1 LQGILPAGV
10 MTRLGPLLAAR
21 GMALGMV
28 GGACGLALLAVL
40 ALWSWSSGYSVLYAG
55 LSGEEGGRTLA
66 ELQKLNI
73 PYKITEGG
81 RVILVPSSDVGRAH
95 LQLAARGV
103 PKQDS
108 DEWAILD
115 NESLGVSPF
124 VEQVHYV
131 RGVESALSR
140 TVRGIDGVL
149 SAKVSL
155 AIPKDT
161 DFLGTAPKPGAS
173 VLLRLRPGTE
183 LTTAQVDG
191 IVGLVASSVPGLT
204 RENVTIVDQT
214 GRQLSANGKDGIGQA
229 PQQLELSRAITRRYE
244 ATITD
249 LLVPVLGRGNFRV
262 SADADI
268 DFSQSKESLVKYG
281 ASHVLSQDETTH
293 MRTGDGDEGGG
304 IPGALSNRRPDTP
317 ATGPANQNNNQAAAQ
332 DQPDQNGNQPA
343 AKPAP
348 APKEQPPAANDS
360 HKTTSYDIDRTVQ
373 YLEHPSWTLKA
384 ISVAVLVNNAS
395 GKPLPAERMD
405 AVKKLAASAV
415 GAGQNPKITVVDLP
429 FEDLTQAAIVPGAP
443 WWTEPWVNG
452 VEQNAMLA
460 LAGLLALF
468 GGVLPLLRRV
478 TAGGP
483 RVVGSAGA
491 ARASGGG
498 GGAPGAAPGRG
509 GAPGMAGPAPR
520 MPANLSEPA
529 AKILAAA
536 QDVFSIEA
544 ETVQTLVNNDPART
558 AQVIRGWIAGDRN
571 SLKQAS

>member
-1 LQGILPAGV
+1 MVGSLVGIFQRVLPAGV
-10 MTRLGPLLAAR
+10 MARLAPLLAAR
-21 GMALGMV
+21 GPLVAMV
-28 GGACGLALLAVL
+28 GGAAGLALVAVI

-66 ELQKLNI
+66 ELAKLNI
-73 PYKITEGG
+73 PYKISEGG
-81 RVILVPSSDVGRAH
+81 RVILVPSSEVGRAR

-103 PKQDS
+103 PKQES
-108 DEWAILD
+108 DEWAVLD

-140 TVRGIDGVL
+140 TVRDIDGVI

-155 AIPKDT
+155 GVPKET
-161 DFLGTAPKPGAS
+161 DFLGTAPKPSAS

-183 LTTAQVDG
+183 LTSAQVDG
-191 IVGLVASSVPGLT
+191 IVGLVASSVPGLG

-214 GRQLSANGKDGIGQA
+214 GRQLSANGKDGLGQA

-244 ATITD
+244 STITD
-249 LLVPVLGRGNFRV
+249 LLVPILGRGNFRV

-268 DFSQSKESLVKYG
+268 DFSQSKESLVTYG
-281 ASHVLSQDETTH
+281 ASHILSQDETTH
-293 MRTGDGDEGGG
+293 TRTGDGEDSGG
-304 IPGALSNRRPDTP
+304 IPGALSNRKPDNPSTAAP
-317 ATGPANQNNNQAAAQ
+317 PQQNQQPQ
-332 DQPDQNGNQPA
+332 DQGQDQNGSPP
-343 AKPAP
+343 KPP
-348 APKEQPPAANDS
+348 PPKEQPPASNDV
-360 HKTTSYDIDRTVQ
+360 HKTTNYDIDRTVQ
-373 YLEHPSWTLKA
+373 YRERPSWTLKA

-395 GKPLPAERMD
+395 GKPMPAEKMD
-405 AVKKLAASAV
+405 AVKKLASSAI
-415 GAGQNPKITVVDLP
+415 GAGQNPHITVVDLP
-429 FEDLTQAAIVPGAP
+429 FEDLNQVATVPGAP
-443 WWTEPWVNG
+443 WWTEPWVGG

-478 TAGGP
+478 GAGGL
-483 RVVGSAGA
+483 RAAAAGGRAAGGGA
-491 ARASGGG
+491 ARAGGPGGG
-498 GGAPGAAPGRG
+498 GGPNQPNPRIPG
-509 GAPGMAGPAPR
+509 
-520 MPANLSEPA
+520 NLSEPA

>member
-1 LQGILPAGV
+1 MA
-10 MTRLGPLLAAR
+10 RLGPLLAAR
-21 GMALGMV
+21 GPLLGMV
-28 GGACGLALLAVL
+28 GGALGLALLAVI

-81 RVILVPSSDVGRAH
+81 RVILVPSADVGQAR

-108 DEWAILD
+108 DEWAVLD

-140 TVRGIDGVL
+140 TVRDIDGVI

-155 AIPKDT
+155 AVPKET
-161 DFLGTAPKPGAS
+161 DFLGTAPKPSAS
-173 VLLRLRPGTE
+173 VLLRLRPGAA
-183 LTTAQVDG
+183 LTSAQVDG
-191 IVGLVASSVPGLT
+191 IVGLVASSVPGLA

-214 GRQLSANGKDGIGQA
+214 GRQLSADGKAGLGQA

-244 ATITD
+244 STITD
-249 LLVPVLGRGNFRV
+249 LLVPILGHGNFRV

-268 DFSQSKESLVKYG
+268 DFSQTKESLVTYG
-281 ASHVLSQDETTH
+281 ASHVLSQDETIHT
-293 MRTGDGDEGGG
+293 RTGDGEDSGG
-304 IPGALSNRRPDTP
+304 IPGALSNRRPDNPTTASP
-317 ATGPANQNNNQAAAQ
+317 PQNQQAQ
-332 DQPDQNGNQPA
+332 DQDQNGNQP
-343 AKPAP
+343 KPAP
-348 APKEQPPAANDS
+348 AQKDQPAGSNDT
-360 HKTTSYDIDRTVQ
+360 HKTTNYDIDRTVQ
-373 YLEHPSWTLKA
+373 YLERPSWTLKA

-395 GKPLPAERMD
+395 GKPMPAEKMD
-405 AVKKLAASAV
+405 AVKKLVASAI
-415 GAGQNPKITVVDLP
+415 GAGQNPHITVVDLP
-429 FEDLTQAAIVPGAP
+429 FEDLTQAAIIPGAP
-443 WWTEPWVNG
+443 WWTEPWVGG
-452 VEQNAMLA
+452 VEQNGMLA
-460 LAGLLALF
+460 IAGLLALF

-478 TAGGP
+478 GTPGF
-483 RVVGSAGA
+483 RVAGA
-491 ARASGGG
+491 GARAAGG
-498 GGAPGAAPGRG
+498 GGAGAGR
-509 GAPGMAGPAPR
+509 AAGPGGPGGPGGPNQGPGPR
-520 MPANLSEPA
+520 FSGNLSEPA

>member
-1 LQGILPAGV
+1 MA
-10 MTRLGPLLAAR
+10 RLAPLLAAR
-21 GMALGMV
+21 GRMLGMV
-28 GGACGLALLAVL
+28 GGALGLALVAVV
-40 ALWSWSSGYSVLYAG
+40 ALWSWGSGYSVLYAG

-81 RVILVPSSDVGRAH
+81 RVILVPSADVGRAR

-103 PKQDS
+103 PKQEGN
-108 DEWAILD
+108 EWAVLD

-140 TVRGIDGVL
+140 TVRDIDGVI

-155 AIPKDT
+155 AVPKET
-161 DFLGTAPKPGAS
+161 DFIGTAAKPSAS

-183 LTTAQVDG
+183 LTSAQVDG

-214 GRQLSANGKDGIGQA
+214 GRALSTNGKDGLGQA
-229 PQQLELSRAITRRYE
+229 PQQLELSRAVTRRYE
-244 ATITD
+244 STITD
-249 LLVPVLGRGNFRV
+249 LLVPILGRGNFRV

-268 DFSQSKESLVKYG
+268 DFSQSKESLVTYG
-281 ASHVLSQDETTH
+281 ASHILSQDETTH
-293 MRTGDGDEGGG
+293 SRTGDGEDSGG
-304 IPGALSNRRPDTP
+304 IPGALSNRKPDSPTTASP
-317 ATGPANQNNNQAAAQ
+317 PQNPPQ
-332 DQPDQNGNQPA
+332 DQDQTA
-343 AKPAP
+343 DKPKP
-348 APKEQPPAANDS
+348 APKEQPPAATNDV
-360 HKTTSYDIDRTVQ
+360 HKTTNYDIDRTVQ
-373 YLEHPSWTLKA
+373 YRERPSWTLKA

-395 GKPLPAERMD
+395 GKPMPAEKMD
-405 AVKKLAASAV
+405 AVKKLAASAI
-415 GAGQNPKITVVDLP
+415 GAGQNPHITVVDLP
-429 FEDLTQAAIVPGAP
+429 FEDLTQASIVPGAP
-443 WWTEPWVNG
+443 WWTGPWVAG

-468 GGVLPLLRRV
+468 GGVLPLLRRFGPAGARV
-478 TAGGP
+478 AGAGG
-483 RVVGSAGA
+483 RGAAGA
-491 ARASGGG
+491 ARAAGP
-498 GGAPGAAPGRG
+498 GAPGPNQGPG
-509 GAPGMAGPAPR
+509 PR
-520 MPANLSEPA
+520 ISGNLSEPA

>member
-1 LQGILPAGV
+1 
-10 MTRLGPLLAAR
+10 MTRLGPLVAAR
-21 GMALGMV
+21 GMALGMI
-28 GGACGLALLAVL
+28 GGACGLALLAVV
-40 ALWSWSSGYSVLYAG
+40 ALWSWGSGYSVLYAG
-55 LSGEEGGRTLA
+55 LSSEEGGRTLA

-73 PYKITEGG
+73 SYKITEGG
-81 RVILVPSSDVGRAH
+81 RVILVPSADVGRAR
-95 LQLAARGV
+95 LQLAAHGV

-140 TVRGIDGVL
+140 TVRDIDGVI

-155 AIPKDT
+155 AMPKET
-161 DFLGTAPKPGAS
+161 DFLATAPKPSAS

-183 LTTAQVDG
+183 LTSAQVDG
-191 IVGLVASSVPGLT
+191 IVGLVASSVPGLS

-214 GRQLSANGKDGIGQA
+214 GRALSANGKDGIGQA

-268 DFSQSKESLVKYG
+268 DFSQTKESLVKYG

-293 MRTGDGDEGGG
+293 TRTGDGDEGGG

-317 ATGPANQNNNQAAAQ
+317 ATGPSNQTPPAQ
-332 DQPDQNGNQPA
+332 DQDQSQTD
-343 AKPAP
+343 AKPAKSP
-348 APKEQPPAANDS
+348 AAPKEQPPTASDS

-384 ISVAVLVNNAS
+384 ISVAVLVNNSS

-405 AVKKLAASAV
+405 AVKKLASSAI
-415 GAGQNPKITVVDLP
+415 GAGQNPHITVVDLP

-443 WWTEPWVNG
+443 WWTEPWVSG

-460 LAGLLALF
+460 VAGILALF

-478 TAGGP
+478 SVGGGRLAAVGPAGRAGGTGP
-483 RVVGSAGA
+483 AAAGGRPGSPGP
-491 ARASGGG
+491 GGG
-498 GGAPGAAPGRG
+498 PMGK
-509 GAPGMAGPAPR
+509 